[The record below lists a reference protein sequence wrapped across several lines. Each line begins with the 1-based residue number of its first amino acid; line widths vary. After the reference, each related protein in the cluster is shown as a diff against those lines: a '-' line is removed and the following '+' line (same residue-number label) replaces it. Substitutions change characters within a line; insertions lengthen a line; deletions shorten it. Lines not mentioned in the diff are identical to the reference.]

1 MNNLLFERLSKL
13 KKDDFVQFELFI
25 NSPYFHK
32 GEKAISYFECI
43 KPFYPNFE
51 IPKKVQ
57 TKIGKLFPSK
67 AAYDVLLS
75 RINDL
80 LDSFELQE
88 LYNKKTFIKTALKY
102 ELELEQKN
110 NVKYYQQLQQNPN
123 NIMKDSDDLFADYY
137 KEFTS
142 IAICENNW
150 LSNKEKII
158 FHSEQAMYN
167 MLNFFL
173 SKYLMIYANKTTHS
187 LNISPA
193 PEETNETKLMLK
205 FVEDNLE
212 QQSLS
217 VKCLFYIIQLFKN
230 ISNDE
235 IEFDVNYNKLKKD
248 TFGLTQ
254 NEISYEIKYALIQA
268 SSACIFKCYTNPSY
282 FKNAFELIRFLV
294 EKNLYFSLSHQQQIQ
309 QRFIL
314 IIKVALGGGE
324 IDWAKQFIET
334 RIILIDKKHQ
344 NDFYNY
350 AFGLIYFHQQDYNAA
365 IKLMIKININTPQYV
380 VDYKTTLLK
389 MHFELNELA
398 SFNYQSQTFLKYL
411 SKEKTLNKTHK
422 KNVIDSIEFIK
433 ILFRNKNIK
442 SKDSFE
448 EKLKTKKIDYL
459 ISNYRDKWFTE
470 KYMQIK

>member
-110 NVKYYQQLQQNPN
+110 NVKYYQQLQQTQTNT
-123 NIMKDSDDLFADYY
+123 MKDSDDLFADYY

-158 FHSEQAMYN
+158 FHSEQAMDN
-167 MLNFFL
+167 ILNFFL
-173 SKYLMIYANKTTHS
+173 SKYLMIYANKITHS
-187 LNISPA
+187 LNISPIL
-193 PEETNETKLMLK
+193 EEPNETKLMVK
-205 FVEDNLE
+205 FVEENLE
-212 QQSLS
+212 QQPLS
-217 VKCLFYIIQLFKN
+217 VRCLFYIIQLFKN
-230 ISNDE
+230 ITISDLKFNTN
-235 IEFDVNYNKLKKD
+235 FNKLKEQ
-248 TFGLTQ
+248 TFNLQ
-254 NEISYEIKYALIQA
+254 ENEITYEIKYALIQA

-294 EKNLYFSLSHQQQIQ
+294 EKNIYFSLSHQQQIQ

-314 IIKVALGGGE
+314 IIKVALGAGE

-350 AFGLIYFHQQDYNAA
+350 AFGLIYFHLQDYNAA

-380 VDYKTTLLK
+380 VDYKITLLK
-389 MHFELNELA
+389 MHFELNEFA

-433 ILFRNKNIK
+433 ILFKYKKNKK
-442 SKDSFE
+442 VGDFT
-448 EKLKTKKIDYL
+448 EKLSTKKIDYL
-459 ISNYRDKWFTE
+459 ISNYRDKWFYE
-470 KYMQIK
+470 KNRLIK

>member
-51 IPKKVQ
+51 IPKKEQ

-67 AAYDVLLS
+67 AAYNVLLS

-110 NVKYYQQLQQNPN
+110 NVKYYQQLQQTPTNT
-123 NIMKDSDDLFADYY
+123 MKDSDDLFADYY

-150 LSNKEKII
+150 LSDKEKII
-158 FHSEQAMYN
+158 FHSEQAMSS
-167 MLNFFL
+167 MLSFFL
-173 SKYLMIYANKTTHS
+173 SKYLMIYANKITHS
-187 LNISPA
+187 LNISPT
-193 PEETNETKLMLK
+193 PEESNETKLMLK
-205 FVEDNLE
+205 FVEDNME

-235 IEFDVNYNKLKKD
+235 IEFDENYNKLKKD

-268 SSACIFKCYTNPSY
+268 SSACIFKCYTNPKY
-282 FKNAFELIRFLV
+282 FNLAFELIHFLV
-294 EKNLYFSLSHQQQIQ
+294 ENELYFTLSHQQQIQ

-314 IIKVALGGGE
+314 IIKVALGSDKT
-324 IDWAKQFIET
+324 DWAKQFIET
-334 RIILIDKKHQ
+334 RINLIDKKQ
-344 NDFYNY
+344 QADFYNY
-350 AFGLIYFHQQDYNAA
+350 ALGLIYFHQQNYNAA

-380 VDYKTTLLK
+380 IDYKTTLLK
-389 MHFELNELA
+389 MHYELNELA
-398 SFNYQSQTFLKYL
+398 AFNYQSQTFLKYL
-411 SKEKTLNKTHK
+411 TKEKTLNKTHK
-422 KNVIDSIEFIK
+422 KHIQDSIECIK
-433 ILFRNKNIK
+433 LLFRYKKNKKHEDIT
-442 SKDSFE
+442 
-448 EKLKTKKIDYL
+448 EKLKLKNMDYL
-459 ISNYRDKWFTE
+459 ITNYRDKWFAE
-470 KYMQIK
+470 KLSKI